1 MKLTWLGHSCF
12 AVEQDGYQI
21 ILDPYRDVAGHADI
35 RAEAHA
41 VLCSHG
47 HFDHGAV
54 EGVTILPEK
63 ENPFTVRTVATCHDE
78 EGGALRGPNTIHV
91 LTAGGVTIAH
101 LGDLGHQ
108 LTAEQLAA
116 LGKVDGILIPIGGT
130 YTVTAEGAKQ
140 VCEAV
145 RPKFVVP
152 MHYRHGTYGFPVITT
167 LEEFTKLWSADEV
180 HVHPAAQLEITADLT
195 GVQVLTFG
203 A

>member
-12 AVEQDGYQI
+12 AVEQDGYRI

-35 RAEAHA
+35 CAEAHA
-41 VLCSHG
+41 VLCSHD

-54 EGVTILPEK
+54 ECVTVLPER
-63 ENPFTVRTVATCHDE
+63 ECPFAIHTVETCHDE

-91 LTAGGVTIAH
+91 LTAGGVTVAH

-108 LTAEQLAA
+108 LTVEQLAA
-116 LGKVDGILIPIGGT
+116 LGKVDGVLIPIGGT

-140 VCEAV
+140 VCEAIA
-145 RPKFVVP
+145 PKWIVP
-152 MHYRHGTYGFPVITT
+152 MHYHHGTYGFPVLTG
-167 LEEFTKLWSADEV
+167 LEDFMKLWAEEAQFVANSFSVDEG
-180 HVHPAAQLEITADLT
+180 TAGIL
-195 GVQVLTFG
+195 VPEF

>member
-12 AVEQDGYQI
+12 AVEQNGYKI

-35 RAEAHA
+35 HTEAHA

-54 EGVTILPEK
+54 EGVALLPEK
-63 ENPFTVRTVATCHDE
+63 ESPFTVRTVETCHDE
-78 EGGALRGPNTIHV
+78 EGGALRGPNTIHI
-91 LTAGGVTIAH
+91 LTAGGVTMAH

-108 LTAEQLAA
+108 LTVEQLEA

-140 VCEAV
+140 VCDAIA
-145 RPKFVVP
+145 PKWVVP
-152 MHYRHGTYGFPVITT
+152 MHYRHGTYGFPVLTT
-167 LEEFTKLWSADEV
+167 LEDFTKLWTEPAQFVTNTFEVDE
-180 HVHPAAQLEITADLT
+180 ATT
-195 GVQVLTFG
+195 GVLVPTFEE
-203 A
+203 

>member
-35 RAEAHA
+35 CAEAHA

-145 RPKFVVP
+145 QPKFVVP
-152 MHYRHGTYGFPVITT
+152 MHYRHGERGFPVLLSVEDFAALWEPEQVHRLDGVE
-167 LEEFTKLWSADEV
+167 LEVTEETEGLQILRF
-180 HVHPAAQLEITADLT
+180 
-195 GVQVLTFG
+195 
-203 A
+203 